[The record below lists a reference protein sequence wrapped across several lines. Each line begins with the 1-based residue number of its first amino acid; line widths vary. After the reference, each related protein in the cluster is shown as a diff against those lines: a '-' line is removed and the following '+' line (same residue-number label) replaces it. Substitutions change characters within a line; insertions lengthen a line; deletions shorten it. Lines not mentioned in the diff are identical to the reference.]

1 MDFDVIYIGSGH
13 ACWHGALILL
23 RAGKKV
29 AFAEHDVVGGTCT
42 NYGCDAK
49 IVLDGPFEYLSGL
62 SRYRGLCVDGEP
74 QIDWSRLMAYKE
86 QQIAPLSV
94 GMEQGFT
101 RAGFTFLKGETFIK
115 DAHTVTVDG
124 KDYTTEYIVV
134 GTGQRDEAPNIP
146 GREYLHTSREFLSI
160 KEMPRRLVFIG
171 AGVISMEFA
180 SMALLMGRQVT
191 IIEFADR
198 ALLTYPEKYVEQL
211 VRKMEAQ
218 GAAFRFGEGVKE
230 AAKTDGGYLVRT
242 SGGFEVEADYILSAT
257 GRAAN
262 VEGLGLEALGVETSR
277 RGVKVN
283 ACLQTAVPN
292 IYASGDVVD
301 KVIPRLTPTAEFESN
316 YIAGHILGNPAP
328 IVYPAVPNL
337 TFTLPRIAQVGV
349 SVAEAEKEPD
359 RYRLANIP
367 YGRSMLWL
375 AKNDPDL
382 DITVIFDQ
390 EGCLVGAAAY
400 GDNAGMFIDVLTIII
415 GQKIKGEDLRKL
427 IFAFPTE
434 TYGLLSPLSTMF

>member
-74 QIDWSRLMAYKE
+74 QIDWRRLMAYKE
-86 QQIAPLSV
+86 QLIAPLSV

-101 RAGFTFLKGETFIK
+101 QAGLTFLKGESFIK

-124 KDYTTEYIVV
+124 KDYTAEYIVV

-146 GREYLHTSREFLSI
+146 GKENLHTSREFLSI

-301 KVIPRLTPTAEFESN
+301 KAIPRLTPTAEFESN

-337 TFTLPRIAQVGV
+337 AFTLPRIAQVGV

-367 YGRSMLWL
+367 YGSSMLWL

>member
-62 SRYRGLCVDGEP
+62 SRSRGLCVDGEP

-124 KDYTTEYIVV
+124 KDYTTECIVV
-134 GTGQRDEAPNIP
+134 GTGQRDEVPNIP

-262 VEGLGLEALGVETSR
+262 VEGLGLEALSVETSR

-316 YIAGHILGNPAP
+316 YIVGHILGHPAP

-390 EGCLVGAAAY
+390 EGCLVGAEAY
-400 GDNAGMFIDVLTIII
+400 GDNAGMFIDVLTFMI